1 MKGIIL
7 EKENGKIVVLTKDG
21 KFVSRKTNTKKDI
34 GDEIKIT
41 SIEYKQVIS
50 IAAALILVFTITF
63 GSYVAYAQPY
73 GYAQVEGDIGVE
85 LTYNRQY
92 KVIKINSINES
103 EEEFIKD
110 IEKELKGKKV
120 LGLRFRPQHPIDIF
134 IADFYCHP
142 VKLVIEIDGGIHN
155 SIEQK
160 EYDIGREAELNEWGI
175 KVIRFTN
182 EEVGNNIDLV
192 IKKIKKECSMRLPQ
206 TPKGA

>member
-1 MKGIIL
+1 MSISDNVSMFYNAKPHIFETAKL
-7 EKENGKIVVLTKDG
+7 LRENMTLYEDM
-21 KFVSRKTNTKKDI
+21 
-34 GDEIKIT
+34 
-41 SIEYKQVIS
+41 
-50 IAAALILVFTITF
+50 LW
-63 GSYVAYAQPY
+63 
-73 GYAQVEGDIGVE
+73 
-85 LTYNRQY
+85 
-92 KVIKINSINES
+92 
-103 EEEFIKD
+103 
-110 IEKELKGKKV
+110 KELKGKKV